1 MLPSIFVK
9 FLYCCSAIVFSVL
22 ASIFVGLLVRY
33 MIFLAL
39 TIWLTIWDRC
49 AEEGW
54 GWLHQ
59 YFTIL
64 YQRYRHRSGTFKIL
78 AFYIFS
84 NIGMMCILG
93 LGAYLILTK
102 LLVPSIPLLIERY
115 IFFFLKTMFFIELF
129 FYLFCRTRI
138 TLRFF
143 PIISFC
149 FTFTT
154 LALCGLKKSPC
165 ILLYLNL
172 NATFQLITCLFFLL
186 V

>member
-1 MLPSIFVK
+1 
-9 FLYCCSAIVFSVL
+9 
-22 ASIFVGLLVRY
+22 

-39 TIWLTIWDRC
+39 TIWLAVWDRC

-59 YFTIL
+59 YLSIL
-64 YQRYRHRSGTFKIL
+64 YQRYRHRSGTFKIIV
-78 AFYIFS
+78 FYMFS

-93 LGAYLILTK
+93 LGAYLILGK
-102 LLVPSIPLLIERY
+102 LLVPSIPLLVERY
-115 IFFFLKTMFFIELF
+115 IYFFLKTMFFVQLF
-129 FYLFCRTRI
+129 FYLFARTRT

-143 PIISFC
+143 PNISFC

-154 LALCGLKKSPC
+154 IAVCGLKKSPC

-172 NATFQLITCLFFLL
+172 NATFQLITCLLFLL
-186 V
+186 VEKMIQSE